1 MPEKE
6 KPRDYE
12 YDVYMNGGQSRSIS
26 GISTNKAVKKEL
38 FKQKGLISKW
48 RRLRYVWQSEGF
60 YAMLDALAGMKEEK

>member
-6 KPRDYE
+6 KPREYE

>member
-26 GISTNKAVKKEL
+26 GISTNKVIKEEL
-38 FKQKGLISKW
+38 HKQKGLIPRY
-48 RRLRYVWQSEGF
+48 RRLRYAWQSEGF
-60 YAMLDALAGMKEEK
+60 YAMLDELVRMREEK